1 MRRWHHQLTHLHINI
16 NCSRYVP
23 LKNHKIQNFISSLIF
38 IRFTSNFHCSVQFFL
53 LFLLNFNNFN
63 LDWISPL
70 RLDTEMILILPGS
83 MVEVCVIC
91 VVLKSS
97 GRVASV
103 GDLPVI
109 LVLPNITIV
118 GCQRRADESNGLLI
132 IKILGRKISIVA
144 SCAGSECSILVL
156 ID

>member
-1 MRRWHHQLTHLHINI
+1 
-16 NCSRYVP
+16 
-23 LKNHKIQNFISSLIF
+23 
-38 IRFTSNFHCSVQFFL
+38 
-53 LFLLNFNNFN
+53 
-63 LDWISPL
+63 
-70 RLDTEMILILPGS
+70 MILILPGS

-109 LVLPNITIV
+109 LVLPNITVV

-132 IKILGRKISIVA
+132 IKMLGRKIQ
-144 SCAGSECSILVL
+144 
-156 ID
+156 